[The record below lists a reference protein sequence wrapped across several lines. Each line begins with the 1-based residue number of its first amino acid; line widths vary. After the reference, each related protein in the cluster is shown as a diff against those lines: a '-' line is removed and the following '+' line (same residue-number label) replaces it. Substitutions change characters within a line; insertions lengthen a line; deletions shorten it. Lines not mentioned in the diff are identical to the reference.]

1 MKKINLLLLSIL
13 FLNFINCQKKDN
25 NSKTIINVDK
35 IEQKS
40 IGFSDKYEALPK
52 IDIEEISVSEYKRL
66 NVTKRPIIKIPVNY
80 DANYYNLE
88 TNDKIIQLKRGKRV
102 ESNGSATNWYD
113 FLGFYPTLNMYAFS
127 RNSVSESLNFSEFM
141 LLNKSNGEIINII
154 SSGDERI
161 ENPIPSS
168 KKQYLAY
175 FDNQVYASNNSFLGI
190 LKFDEKNK
198 LKEYR
203 SLISENFNIYQIAW
217 GENDVLLIKT
227 SSDNGKKFKYYKSN
241 ILSQNTNEKSLD
253 DESKQD
259 NVFFGDS
266 AIGLGYEKYFKPII
280 KYNGSLVLENQNNLY
295 KKQFL
300 SFDKSNL
307 INAKY
312 QFVKQILKNKNDYRI
327 ILYTLL
333 NDKKKDS
340 VEFYRS
346 TVDKEIPNYTCLSY
360 LDVKNNKIWQL
371 KYFATGTEII
381 LYMNSVIKKDGSIK
395 KDSLYFLDESKEV
408 KMDTYKLY
416 W

>member
-1 MKKINLLLLSIL
+1 MKKINLLLISIL
-13 FLNFINCQKKDN
+13 FLNFINCQKKDS
-25 NSKTIINVDK
+25 NSKTIINIDK

-40 IGFSDKYEALPK
+40 VGFSDKYEALPK
-52 IDIEEISVSEYKRL
+52 LDIEEISISEYKRL
-66 NVTKRPIIKIPVNY
+66 SVTKKSLIQIPLNY
-80 DANYYNLE
+80 DTKYYSVE
-88 TNDKIIQLKRGKRV
+88 TNDKIVQLRREKKV
-102 ESNGSATNWYD
+102 ESNGSAVNWYD

-127 RNSVSESLNFSEFM
+127 RNSVSESLDFSQFM
-141 LLNKSNGEIINII
+141 LMNKSNGEILNII
-154 SSGDERI
+154 SSGDDRI

-175 FDNQVYASNNSFLGI
+175 FDNQVYTANNSFLGI

-227 SSDNGKKFKYYKSN
+227 SSDNGKNFKYYKSN
-241 ILSQNTNEKSLD
+241 VLSQNANEKSLD
-253 DESKQD
+253 DDYEQI
-259 NVFFGDS
+259 NVFLGDS
-266 AIGLGYEKYFKPII
+266 TIGLGKEKYFKSIT
-280 KYNGSLVLENQNNLY
+280 KQDGSSVLEKQNNLY
-295 KKQFL
+295 KSRFS
-300 SFDKSNL
+300 SFEKSNV

-312 QFVKQILKNKNDYRI
+312 QFVKQILKSKNDYRI

-340 VEFYRS
+340 IEFYRS

-371 KYFATGTEII
+371 KYFATDTEII
-381 LYMNSVIKKDGSIK
+381 LYMNNDVKKDGSIK
-395 KDSLYFLDESKEV
+395 RDSLYFLDESKEA
-408 KMDTYKLY
+408 KMDTYKLF